1 MEVNGVKEQG
11 WLFKA
16 QSQLLYAYA
25 EATVPK
31 VAVVT
36 GDAIGQAYVAMGGKA
51 MADVTYAWP
60 SAVISALTPEA
71 AVAVLYQ
78 DEVKADKELS
88 VEEARAKYASEY
100 VENVAGCL
108 NAAKQGMVD
117 DVIEPAQ
124 TRAMLISALE
134 MLMSKRDSNPP
145 KKHGNLPM

>member
-1 MEVNGVKEQG
+1 MNCQKSRK
-11 WLFKA
+11 L
-16 QSQLLYAYA
+16 AYKIRLHA
-25 EATVPK
+25 LEMTSR
-31 VAVVT
+31 
-36 GDAIGQAYVAMGGKA
+36 GGTSHIA
-51 MADVTYAWP
+51 SIFSMAD
-60 SAVISALTPEA
+60 L
-71 AVAVLYQ
+71 VAVLYADQ
-78 DEVKADKELS
+78 VKADKDLS